1 MWGFD
6 HATGVL
12 LAALLGACI
21 GCDEGERNQLRGEQ
35 RRLEERR
42 QQLDAD
48 LQRVI
53 GGKTA
58 LTEAEKAQA
67 GPLQIQLR
75 EVEADLA
82 RVRGELRK
90 LD

>member
-1 MWGFD
+1 MRDFH
-6 HATGVL
+6 HAAGVL
-12 LAALLGACI
+12 LTALLGACL
-21 GCDEGERNQLRGEQ
+21 GCDSGERKQLQGEQ

-53 GGKTA
+53 GGKAA

-67 GPLQIQLR
+67 GPLRIQLR
-75 EVEADLA
+75 EVEGDLA
-82 RVRGELRK
+82 RVRGELSK